1 MSISSLL
8 VRRLGRAEKKRA
20 QEAEMTFQFIYSQT
34 CKPVVGVTSVGFV
47 VATFCKLGGAAAQ
60 GCSLLGNTGWVASAL
75 LRSVILLADWRAVSA
90 YLFEDSRLL
99 QHLLQLVGS
108 IWPLL
113 CFIAS
118 WTK

>member
-1 MSISSLL
+1 MM
-8 VRRLGRAEKKRA
+8 G
-20 QEAEMTFQFIYSQT
+20 QYIYSGNCQ
-34 CKPVVGVTSVGFV
+34 PSIGVASVGITL
-47 VATFCKLGGAAAQ
+47 ATFCKLGGAAAQ

-113 CFIAS
+113 CFIAG